1 MEDTKHKLDTW
12 LEKAK
17 QIILLPCV
25 VSIALKQFI
34 SIYAIIPWFIFP
46 LKVNHVLYKE
56 LNFFQI
62 ATAAFQTKIISTR
75 K

>member
-1 MEDTKHKLDTW
+1 LW
-12 LEKAK
+12 
-17 QIILLPCV
+17 
-25 VSIALKQFI
+25 SIASKQFI
-34 SIYAIIPWFIFP
+34 STYAIIPWFIFP

-62 ATAAFQTKIISTR
+62 ATAAFQTEIILTR